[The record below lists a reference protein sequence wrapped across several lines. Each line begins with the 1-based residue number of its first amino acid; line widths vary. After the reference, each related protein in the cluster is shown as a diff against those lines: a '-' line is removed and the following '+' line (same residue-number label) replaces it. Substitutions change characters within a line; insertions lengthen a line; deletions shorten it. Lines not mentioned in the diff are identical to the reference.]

1 VHIGGRLGE
10 GAAFARRIASKAIP
24 ADDARYAVERVVRAY
39 KGERRSDM
47 SFGEWADR
55 QGDARLAALIGVA
68 VAREQQDVA
77 A

>member
-1 VHIGGRLGE
+1 M
-10 GAAFARRIASKAIP
+10 
-24 ADDARYAVERVVRAY
+24 RAY

-68 VAREQQDVA
+68 VAREQHEA
-77 A
+77 AA